1 LGSAQRLATPASP
14 AADRLLPLARKPLAD
29 EVYTILRRK
38 IIRRELRPGSRIT
51 EGEITELL
59 GVSRTPV
66 REAFQRLAYDE
77 LLLLQPGRSPQVK
90 PITVR
95 SIDEAYP
102 LIAVLEGLAIRLACR
117 RLTEADLRHMEA
129 LTVEMERCGRTHDTE
144 SLMAA
149 DNGFHGVLHERSE
162 NTRLQKVV
170 GDLRRRLQRLEYV
183 FFSTPEA
190 VKGSV
195 KRHRWLIR
203 VLRKRDPREA
213 QKALEYI
220 WGVGQESVH
229 RLVVEYQLVGA
240 EPGEFVD
247 AVEEAVRGKA
257 ALGARARRPG
267 SSVRP
272 MGISSGVFSKTSRIG
287 GV

>member
-1 LGSAQRLATPASP
+1 M
-14 AADRLLPLARKPLAD
+14 
-29 EVYTILRRK
+29 
-38 IIRRELRPGSRIT
+38 IIRRELRPGARIT
-51 EGEITELL
+51 EGEVAELL

-90 PITVR
+90 PITMR

-117 RLTEADLRHMEA
+117 RLTEADLRHMEE
-129 LTVEMERCGRTHDTE
+129 LTGEMERCGRIGDTE
-144 SLMAA
+144 TLMVA
-149 DNGFHGVLHERSE
+149 DNAFHGVLHERSE

-170 GDLRRRLQRLEYV
+170 ADLRRRLQRLEYV

-203 VLRKRDPREA
+203 ILRKRNPREA

-229 RLVVEYQLVGA
+229 RLVEEYELASV
-240 EPGEFVD
+240 EPGEL
-247 AVEEAVRGKA
+247 AEAEGERIA
-257 ALGARARRPG
+257 DNPAARAQRPG

-272 MGISSGVFSKTSRIG
+272 MGINSGVFSRSFRTG